1 MGHSPPSLTIAT
13 EYKMLK
19 PIVLFMMILTIP
31 LFYRIYSYW
40 QPVALSNTP
49 IHHLA
54 IIMDGNRRW
63 AKKHN
68 LVAHAGHRKGAD
80 TVKWLLRYC
89 AKQGIKIVSIYAF
102 SLENFQRSKEEIQNL
117 FALLIEDAQKS
128 LPDFLTYGI
137 RVRFIGDRKAF
148 PPKVAEAIEKLEAAT
163 KDCSKLQLNVFF
175 CYGGRQEILSAVQ
188 EIIKDVRTGKLT
200 DITSEELFKKY
211 LWSEDLPDPD
221 LIIRTGGVKR
231 LSNFLTY
238 QTSYSELYFTDRL
251 WPELTEKDLDEAL
264 RDYAHRKRNFGT

>member
-1 MGHSPPSLTIAT
+1 MS
-13 EYKMLK
+13 K
-19 PIVLFMMILTIP
+19 PLILFMMILTIP
-31 LFYRIYSYW
+31 VFFRLYSLW
-40 QPVALSNTP
+40 HPAALSSTP
-49 IHHLA
+49 VNHLA

-63 AKKHN
+63 AQKHN
-68 LVAHAGHRKGAD
+68 LMAHAGHRKGAD
-80 TVKWLLRYC
+80 TVKWLLSYC
-89 AKQGIKIVSIYAF
+89 IKQGIKIVSIYAF

-117 FALLIEDAQKS
+117 FSLLIEDAEKS
-128 LPDFLTYGI
+128 LPDFLKYGI

-148 PPKVAEAIEKLEAAT
+148 PPHVATAIEKLETAT

-188 EIIKDVRTGKLT
+188 AIVKDVREGKIS
-200 DITSEELFKKY
+200 DISSEKLFKEY
-211 LWSEDLPDPD
+211 LWSENLPDPD

-251 WPELTEKDLDEAL
+251 WPDLTEQDLDEAL
-264 RDYAHRKRNFGT
+264 RDYARRKRNFGS

>member
-1 MGHSPPSLTIAT
+1 MS
-13 EYKMLK
+13 K
-19 PIVLFMMILTIP
+19 PLILFMMLLTIP
-31 LFYRIYSYW
+31 VFHRIYTLWNPAS
-40 QPVALSNTP
+40 LIGNTP

-63 AKKHN
+63 AQKHN
-68 LVAHAGHRKGAD
+68 LIAHAGHRKGAE

-89 AKQGIKIVSIYAF
+89 VKQGIQIVSIYAF
-102 SLENFQRSKEEIQNL
+102 SLENFQRSKEEVQNL
-117 FALLIEDAQKS
+117 FALLIESAEES
-128 LPDFLTYGI
+128 LPDFLKYGI
-137 RVRFIGDRKAF
+137 RVRFIGDRKVF
-148 PPKVAEAIEKLEAAT
+148 PASVAKAIEKLEEAT
-163 KDCSKLQLNVFF
+163 KGCTTLQLNIFF

-188 EIIKDVRTGKLT
+188 EIVKDVRAGKLT

-211 LWSEDLPDPD
+211 LWSENLPDPD

-251 WPELTEKDLDEAL
+251 WPELTEGDLDEAL
-264 RDYAHRKRNFGT
+264 RDYARRKRNFGS